1 MGSLS
6 SVLKQRRKELGLT
19 LLQIADA
26 VGVTEATVQRWE
38 SGNIKSVRHEK
49 IAKLAEILNVSPAT
63 LMGWEETSKAL
74 PSLPS
79 NILPMPKFVKKPRL
93 GTIACGKPIL
103 AVEEADEFD
112 TVPEDIHCDFTLKC
126 KGESMINARIYDGDI
141 VYIRAQ
147 KEVENGE
154 IAAVRIEDEATL
166 KKVYYN
172 GQRIILRACNPLFPD
187 MEYEGENL
195 NEIAILGKAIAFT
208 SIVQHTL

>member
-49 IAKLAEILNVSPAT
+49 IAKLAEILNVSPAA
-63 LMGWEETSKAL
+63 LMGWEESSETIY
-74 PSLPS
+74 PFPS

-126 KGESMINARIYDGDI
+126 KGESMINSRIYDGDI

-154 IAAVRIEDEATL
+154 IAAVRIGDEATL

>member
-49 IAKLAEILNVSPAT
+49 IAKLAEILNVSPAA
-63 LMGWEETSKAL
+63 LMGWEESSETIY
-74 PSLPS
+74 PFPS

-154 IAAVRIEDEATL
+154 IAAVRIRDEATL

>member
-1 MGSLS
+1 MSIGSRI
-6 SVLKQRRKELGLT
+6 KAAREAKKMTQEELGAACGT
-19 LLQIADA
+19 TKQSIFKYET
-26 VGVTEATVQRWE
+26 GVVT
-38 SGNIKSVRHEK
+38 NIPLDKLEK
-49 IAKLAEILNVSPAT
+49 IANVLDVSPAA
-63 LMGWEETSKAL
+63 LMGWEETSETIY
-74 PSLPS
+74 PFPS
-79 NILPMPKFVKKPRL
+79 NILPIPKFVKKPRL

-154 IAAVRIEDEATL
+154 IAAVRIGDEATL

-172 GQRIILRACNPLFPD
+172 GQRIILRACNPLYPD
-187 MEYEGENL
+187 TEYEGENL